1 MDSALAAVAALF
13 IAVLVTAAW
22 LYFPGRRAASP
33 QQTANAPH
41 PAPRYRFHRPPR
53 KARQRPLDGGAQT
66 RTGSTILAHL
76 NRHRITLILLL
87 LCAALPSALIFSLHR
102 HPILEGY
109 QTITQDDDRAPSQIA
124 LLIKGEQL
132 VPPSPLPPEI
142 FVTKEVEIIRPDL
155 DSASRDWDK
164 LHSDFRQR
172 LLVVFKTLKER
183 YGYDVV
189 LIEGYRSPERQTL
202 LASKGRNVTN
212 ARADQ
217 SYHQYGLAADCAFLR
232 DGKLVITEK
241 DPWAFEGY
249 QHYGQVAAEAG
260 LVWGGKWT
268 FQDLGHVELH
278 APGIGPHSR

>member
-1 MDSALAAVAALF
+1 MDNALAAVATLF
-13 IAVLVTAAW
+13 IAVLVSAAW
-22 LYFPGRRAASP
+22 LYFPARRAA
-33 QQTANAPH
+33 
-41 PAPRYRFHRPPR
+41 RPPQTTDIPHLPPR
-53 KARQRPLDGGAQT
+53 RWFRRHPREARQRPLDGGADI
-66 RTGSTILAHL
+66 RTQSTVLAHL
-76 NRHRITLILLL
+76 VKYRITLILLA
-87 LCAALPSALIFSLHR
+87 LCTALPPILIFSLHR

-109 QTITQDDDRAPSQIA
+109 QTITQEDNHAPSQIA

-172 LLVVFKTLKER
+172 LLVVFKIMKER

-202 LASKGRNVTN
+202 LASKGRNITN
-212 ARADQ
+212 ARAYQ

-249 QHYGQVAAEAG
+249 QRYGQVAEEAG

-268 FQDLGHVELH
+268 LLDLGHVELH
-278 APGIGPHSR
+278 APGVGPRSH